1 MSELNSR
8 EEEMAKMG
16 RYCKAY
22 PLPRFRAFSGW
33 NENAQNARVEKRL
46 VEGKEIEAPRELT
59 DDAHLYLQENYTV
72 TDGIFI
78 EENII
83 FNNVSDEWVDFCKNQ
98 LRFEIPVY
106 EPLNIPQAA
115 KAQAEG

>member
-1 MSELNSR
+1 
-8 EEEMAKMG
+8 MAKMG

-33 NENAQNARVEKRL
+33 TEKSANARTERRV
-46 VEGKEIEAPRELT
+46 VDGAEIEAPRELSDST
-59 DDAHLYLQENYTV
+59 HLYLQENYTV

-83 FNNVSDEWVDFCKNQ
+83 FDEVGEDWIEFCKTQ
-98 LRFEIPVY
+98 LNFEIPVY
-106 EPLNIPQAA
+106 EPITISQAA
-115 KAQAEG
+115 S